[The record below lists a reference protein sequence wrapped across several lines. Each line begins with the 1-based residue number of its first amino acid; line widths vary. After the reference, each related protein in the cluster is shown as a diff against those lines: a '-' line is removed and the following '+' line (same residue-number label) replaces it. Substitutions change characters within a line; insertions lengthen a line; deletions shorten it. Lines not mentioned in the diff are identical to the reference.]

1 MSSKIVSG
9 STSNVVTL
17 RRVFGV
23 VAAAGLAV
31 TLAGCSSGGS
41 SSNGGDPG
49 ARPLPAGMSCQSLRA
64 DLNRMDS
71 QGAQSKVEAASQGKG
86 SPEGKAVA
94 DRYNTLLNHY
104 LGARC
109 HV

>member
-1 MSSKIVSG
+1 MAFA
-9 STSNVVTL
+9 TTLTNSNV
-17 RRVFGV
+17 RRMLGGM
-23 VAAAGLAV
+23 AAVGLAV
-31 TLAGCSSGGS
+31 TLSACSSGGS
-41 SSNGGDPG
+41 SNGDPG

-71 QGAQSKVEAASQGKG
+71 QGAQSKVEAVSQGKG
-86 SPEGKAVA
+86 SPDAKAVA

>member
-1 MSSKIVSG
+1 MAFRLPLHSANLRGAVS
-9 STSNVVTL
+9 VL
-17 RRVFGV
+17 
-23 VAAAGLAV
+23 AATGLA
-31 TLAGCSSGGS
+31 LALVGCSSGNS
-41 SSNGGDPG
+41 NNGGDPG
-49 ARPLPAGMSCQSLRA
+49 ARALPPGMSCQSLRA

-86 SPEGKAVA
+86 SAEGKAVA